1 MNDFRY
7 FFTLKQ
13 DNGVK
18 MEFGMTPTGTLSKRP
33 EGGAVEEL
41 SHTDRAL
48 MCALSLM
55 YQKVTPEPIKTSPKV
70 KFA

>member
-18 MEFGMTPTGTLSKRP
+18 MEFGVTGTGVLSKRP
-33 EGGAVEEL
+33 EGGKVEEL
-41 SHTDRAL
+41 SHTERAL
-48 MCALSLM
+48 MCALSLI
-55 YQKVTPEPIKTSPKV
+55 YQKSTPEPIKVSPKV

>member
-33 EGGAVEEL
+33 EGGTVEEL
-41 SHTDRAL
+41 SHTERAL

-55 YQKVTPEPIKTSPKV
+55 FRRRHRNPSRHRQR
-70 KFA
+70 